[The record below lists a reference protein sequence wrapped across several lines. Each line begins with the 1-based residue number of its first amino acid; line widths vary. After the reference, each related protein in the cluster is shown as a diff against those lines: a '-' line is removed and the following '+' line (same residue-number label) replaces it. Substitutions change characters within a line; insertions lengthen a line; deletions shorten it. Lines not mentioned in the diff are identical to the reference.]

1 MQILPFY
8 LVCDESGSM
17 SGEPIDAINGALPA
31 LHQEISTNP
40 TVADKTR
47 FALIGFSDDAKVLQP
62 LVDLSE
68 LEELPA
74 LAAGGVTSY
83 GHAFRTLRQCVESD
97 VAALKAEGHE
107 VYRPVVFFLSDG
119 VPTDPGW
126 EQALKDL
133 TSSRYCPK
141 IIAFGIGAADTATIS
156 QVANFRAFMQ
166 NQDGTSVSPAA
177 ALREFAA
184 SLTRS
189 IVRSASSISAD
200 GSSGF
205 TLAVDENV
213 PGFSTVSLDKL

>member
-8 LVCDESGSM
+8 MVCDESGSM
-17 SGEPIDAINGALPA
+17 SGPPIDAINAALPD

-47 FALIGFSDDAKVLQP
+47 FALIGFSDDATVLQS

-68 LEELPA
+68 LDSLPA

-83 GHAFRTLRQCVESD
+83 GEAFRTLKKCVEAD
-97 VAALKAEGHE
+97 VADLKSQGHE

-119 VPTDPGW
+119 VPTDGNW
-126 EQALKDL
+126 EQALQDL
-133 TSSRYCPK
+133 TSSRYAPK

-166 NQDGTSVSPAA
+166 QDSSVSPAA

-189 IVRSASSISAD
+189 IVRSASSMSAD

-205 TLAVDENV
+205 SLAVDEQV
-213 PGFSTVSLDKL
+213 TGFTTVALDKL